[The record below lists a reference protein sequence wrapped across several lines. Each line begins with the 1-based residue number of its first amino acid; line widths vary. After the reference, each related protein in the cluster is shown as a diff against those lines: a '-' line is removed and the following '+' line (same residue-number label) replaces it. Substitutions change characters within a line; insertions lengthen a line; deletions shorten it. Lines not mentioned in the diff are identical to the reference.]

1 MHPIFRV
8 ARPVRNPT
16 RPGRRHQRRAL
27 RPREQEQKTAREK
40 STPKVAQEA
49 WKEVPFRARA
59 ALHARNRQGW
69 GGTCVT
75 DWEAHP
81 HQTDRAA
88 RAPVVSVIGTHRAR
102 RETARVEVCARVARQ
117 TCQNVPPGRAACHAR
132 ILTLPSRECHS
143 LVAEPR
149 RGARRARGNLRGV
162 GGVDRSLT
170 IARVSRCSRLAFR
183 REHRYAMVRHEN
195 VERAC

>member
-1 MHPIFRV
+1 M
-8 ARPVRNPT
+8 
-16 RPGRRHQRRAL
+16 
-27 RPREQEQKTAREK
+27 
-40 STPKVAQEA
+40 
-49 WKEVPFRARA
+49 
-59 ALHARNRQGW
+59 
-69 GGTCVT
+69 T

-88 RAPVVSVIGTHRAR
+88 RAPVVSVIGTHRAMH
-102 RETARVEVCARVARQ
+102 EIARVEVCARVACQ
-117 TCQNVPPGRAACHAR
+117 TCQDVPPGRVACHAR
-132 ILTLPSRECHS
+132 ILTLPGRECHS
-143 LVAEPR
+143 RVAEPQ